1 MGGGMPIGAFI
12 ASWEL
17 MNLLTFQPKLG
28 HITTFGGHPI
38 SCAAALATFNEL
50 QQSNIL
56 SSISKKH
63 ALFKRYLKHPKIKKI
78 NGIGLMLAL
87 EFENEIICREIIK
100 KTLLNNV
107 ITFYF
112 LFDKKCMRLSPPLTI
127 KEEEIKE
134 SCQMIVKSINEYY
147 MKK

>member
-1 MGGGMPIGAFI
+1 MPIGAFI
-12 ASWEL
+12 SSKENMKKL
-17 MNLLTFQPKLG
+17 SHNPELG

-50 QQSNIL
+50 IQSNIL

-87 EFENEIICREIIK
+87 EFENEIICREIVK

-112 LFDKKCMRLSPPLTI
+112 LFNKKCMRLSPPLTI

-134 SCQMIVKSINEYY
+134 SCQIIIKSIDEYY
-147 MKK
+147 MKQ